1 MAPIAGQD
9 VLTDSLSALWN
20 TIRHATPSQ
29 FLTKAM
35 IGTLALLGTISPSRN
50 TDQPSLF
57 TSTRREGVY
66 LLGVGI
72 GDVTG
77 PVVETNMFG
86 YASMAQTDSGVH
98 MRQWSR
104 AFVIADPD
112 DPSQRVVYINADI
125 SAGDTAVRR
134 GILTK
139 LEELYPGIYTEANV
153 ALVGTHSHSGVGGY
167 VNNLL
172 PQLTSLGFVRQTYD
186 AIVDGTVRAISQ
198 AHESLAPGHLSLG
211 KANVEDASINR
222 SPYSYLA
229 NPEEERARY
238 SGDLE
243 NTMSLLKFTH
253 DFESG
258 SDIGF
263 LSWFAVHGTSIYE
276 NNTLISTDNKGM
288 AAYLYETYME
298 PDSLP
303 GHAKFVAGFS
313 QATSGDVSPNTL
325 GAFCES
331 PGKPWDGLPCDFEQS
346 TCGNRTQECHGRGP
360 GFMISDFK
368 SNEIIGTR
376 QFEGAK
382 LLMESSDLHRIAGPV
397 RSVHTYIDMSNYTFA
412 LTNGTIVSTC
422 SPALGFGFA
431 GGTTD
436 GPGAFDFV
444 QGTNSSTHHNP
455 MWDGVKGAV
464 TPPPTEEEK
473 ACQWPK
479 PILLNVGAAHKP
491 YHWSPS
497 IVDIQIFRVG
507 QLVILILPS
516 EFTTMSGR
524 RLREAMRIKLI
535 EDGIVGEDAY
545 VVAVGPANT
554 YAHYTTTRE
563 EYGIQRYEGAST
575 LYGPNTLDAYIHL
588 YTGLANY
595 LSQDVMEQPPS
606 GPIPEDLTPN
616 AISLQKPV
624 VKDSVPPFRK
634 FGDVLEEPSPFYSR
648 GETVEAVFRGANPR
662 NNLRLEETFLAVEQ
676 AVTDGEWRV
685 VRTDSHPS
693 TTFRWKR
700 TQELMGFSTITITWT
715 IEDYTPDGDY
725 RIVYYGDAKHIGG
738 NIEAFNG
745 TTSTFSIM

>member
-1 MAPIAGQD
+1 MAPLAGQE
-9 VLTDSLSALWN
+9 VFTGSLSALWGN
-20 TIRHATPSQ
+20 IRHAIPSQ

-35 IGTLALLGTISPSRN
+35 IGTLALLGTISPTRN
-50 TDQPSLF
+50 NGQPQLSA
-57 TSTRREGVY
+57 STHLEGLY

-104 AFVIADPD
+104 VFIVADSAN
-112 DPSQRVVYINADI
+112 PSQRVVYINADI

-186 AIVDGTVRAISQ
+186 AIVDGTIGAISQ
-198 AHESLAPGHLSLG
+198 AHDSLAPGYLSLG
-211 KANVEDASINR
+211 KTIVQDASINR

-229 NPEEERARY
+229 NPEDERARY

-253 DFESG
+253 GVDSG

-288 AAYLYETYME
+288 AAYLYEAYME

-313 QATSGDVSPNTL
+313 QCGPNTL

-331 PGKPWDGLPCDFEQS
+331 PGQPWDGLPCDFERS

-360 GFMISDFK
+360 GYMISDFK

-382 LLMESSDLHRIAGPV
+382 LLMESPDLQRIAGPV
-397 RSVHTYIDMSNYTFA
+397 RSVHTYVDMSNYTFA
-412 LTNGTIVSTC
+412 LTNGTIVNTC
-422 SPALGFGFA
+422 PPALGFGFA

-444 QGTNSSTHHNP
+444 QGTNSSAHHNP

-473 ACQWPK
+473 ACHWPK

-497 IVDIQIFRVG
+497 IIDIQIFRVG

-524 RLREAMRIKLI
+524 RLREAMRAKLI
-535 EDGIVGEDAY
+535 EDGIVGQDAY

-588 YTGLANY
+588 YTELANY
-595 LSQDVMEQPPS
+595 LSEDATDQPPS

-624 VKDSVPPFRK
+624 VKDSVPPFKK
-634 FGDVLEEPSPFYSR
+634 FGDVLEEPSPVYFK
-648 GETVEAVFRGANPR
+648 GETVQAVFRGANPR

-676 AVTDGEWRV
+676 ALDDGEWKV

-693 TTFRWKR
+693 TTFRWMR
-700 TQELMGFSTITITWT
+700 TQELLGFSTITITWT
-715 IEDYTPDGDY
+715 IEDSTPAGDY
-725 RIVYYGDAKHIGG
+725 RIVYYGDAKHLGG
-738 NIEAFNG
+738 NIESFNG
-745 TTSTFSIM
+745 TTPTFSIM

>member
-1 MAPIAGQD
+1 MAPLAAQD
-9 VLTDSLSALWN
+9 VLPASLSELVGSAWRN
-20 TIRHATPSQ
+20 IRHAIPSNL
-29 FLTKAM
+29 FTKAM
-35 IGTLALLGTISPSRN
+35 IGTLALLGTISPPQDINRSN
-50 TDQPSLF
+50 LD
-57 TSTRREGVY
+57 GVY

-104 AFVIADPD
+104 VFIVADPA

-134 GILTK
+134 GILSK

-198 AHESLAPGHLSLG
+198 AHESLAPGSLSLG
-211 KANVEDASINR
+211 NTIIHDASINR

-238 SGDLE
+238 PGDLE

-253 DFESG
+253 GLESE

-288 AAYLYETYME
+288 AAFLYESYME
-298 PDSLP
+298 PDSMP
-303 GHAKFVAGFS
+303 GHANFVAGFS
-313 QATSGDVSPNTL
+313 QSTSGDVSPNTL

-331 PGKPWDGLPCDFEQS
+331 PGKPWDGEPCEFERS

-368 SNEIIGTR
+368 SNEIIGAR

-382 LLMESSDLHRIAGPV
+382 SLMESTDLQRVAGPV
-397 RSVHTYIDMSNYTFA
+397 RSVHTYVDMSNYTFA
-412 LTNGTIVSTC
+412 LQNGTLVTTC
-422 SPALGFGFA
+422 PPALGFGFA

-444 QGTNSSTHHNP
+444 QGSNSSAHHNP

-464 TPPPTEEEK
+464 TPPPSEEDK
-473 ACQWPK
+473 ACHWPK

-507 QLVILILPS
+507 QLVMLILPS

-524 RLREAMRIKLI
+524 RLRETMRAKLI
-535 EDGIVGEDAY
+535 EDGIIGEDAY

-563 EYGIQRYEGAST
+563 EYSIQRYEGGST
-575 LYGPNTLDAYIHL
+575 LYGPNTLDAYIKL
-588 YTGLANY
+588 YTGLASY
-595 LSQDVMEQPPS
+595 LSEDVMEQPPS

-634 FGDVLEEPSPFYSR
+634 FGDVLEAPGPIYFR
-648 GETVEAVFRGANPR
+648 GDTVQAVFRGANPR

-676 AVTDGEWRV
+676 ALDNGEWKV

-700 TQELMGFSTITITWT
+700 TQELLGFSTITITWT
-715 IEDYTPDGDY
+715 IEDSTPDGDY
-725 RIVYYGDAKHIGG
+725 RIVYYGDAKSLSG
-738 NIEAFNG
+738 NIEPFSG
-745 TTSTFSIM
+745 TTSTFSVM